1 MKIAISSP
9 ELLLEVRCIKAP
21 LEALGVLGGDFC
33 LESPLS
39 RGILAL
45 LCSSKAASPKAAK
58 FLFLQN
64 TANIKIIHWLQCPAA
79 IIQVDHLEGH
89 FCNKCLL

>member
-21 LEALGVLGGDFC
+21 LEALGVLGGGFC

-45 LCSSKAASPKAAK
+45 LCSPKAAN

-64 TANIKIIHWLQCPAA
+64 TGNIKIIHWLQCPAA
-79 IIQVDHLEGH
+79 IIQEDHLEGH